1 VRESPA
7 VFCGCFA
14 RLRPSSVGHGDD
26 GSAGFKP
33 FGHIDAFMQC
43 HYCDEEA
50 AVAVEKDHIKVGLCK
65 PHLRERMEELSDTE
79 WLEEFQS
86 QIDDALE

>member
-1 VRESPA
+1 LDDANAGLKSPD
-7 VFCGCFA
+7 
-14 RLRPSSVGHGDD
+14 PVGVL
-26 GSAGFKP
+26 
-33 FGHIDAFMQC
+33 MQC

-65 PHLRERMEELSDTE
+65 PHLRERMAELSDTE

>member
-1 VRESPA
+1 
-7 VFCGCFA
+7 
-14 RLRPSSVGHGDD
+14 
-26 GSAGFKP
+26 
-33 FGHIDAFMQC
+33 MQC
-43 HYCDEEA
+43 HYCDQEA